1 MSCSSEMKRE
11 NSQSLKKIQMAV
23 KGYIK
28 LGTVKHMWKEKET
41 HYSLVSNN
49 K

>member
-1 MSCSSEMKRE
+1 MT
-11 NSQSLKKIQMAV
+11 V

-28 LGTVKHMWKEKET
+28 LGTVKHMWKEKEA